1 MFNGKVKLCV
11 TSARG
16 YMVIRDYEGT
26 VGGEKGTEV
35 IYWVEPVVLRWGEG
49 AIRGESGIKVRH
61 WIERARE

>member
-1 MFNGKVKLCV
+1 MVVLVLILLLMFNGKVKLCV

-35 IYWVEPVVLRWGEG
+35 IYWVEPVVLR
-49 AIRGESGIKVRH
+49 
-61 WIERARE
+61 